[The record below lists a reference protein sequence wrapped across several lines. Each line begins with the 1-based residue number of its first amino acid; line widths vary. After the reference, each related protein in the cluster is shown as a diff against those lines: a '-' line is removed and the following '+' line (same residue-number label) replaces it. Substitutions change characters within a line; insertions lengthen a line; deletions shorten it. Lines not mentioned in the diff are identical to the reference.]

1 MLRGQLPEEDI
12 ERPVE
17 PKPPR
22 DVLPDECDEDEEVRE
37 DDEDDDNHDPERE
50 PNQER
55 DVEDEVPVGAR
66 RTASI
71 ACALG
76 RGLPSGKLAPK

>member
-1 MLRGQLPEEDI
+1 MVPVQLPEEDI

-22 DVLPDECDEDEEVRE
+22 DVLPEECDADDEDRE
-37 DDEDDDNHDPERE
+37 DDEDDENQEPERE

-55 DVEDEVPVGAR
+55 DAEAEEPAAATW
-66 RTASI
+66 TASI

-76 RGLPSGKLAPK
+76 RGRPSGKLAPK